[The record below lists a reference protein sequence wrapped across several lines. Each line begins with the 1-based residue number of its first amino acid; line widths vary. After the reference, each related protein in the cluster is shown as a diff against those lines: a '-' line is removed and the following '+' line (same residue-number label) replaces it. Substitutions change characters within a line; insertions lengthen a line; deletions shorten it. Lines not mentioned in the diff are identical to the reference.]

1 MRSMR
6 WPWRRSGSGAGSKGR
21 AGGGKAHAASAANT
35 IAARH
40 VLEWQ
45 VGCTTRAI
53 VEARPPA
60 GTAAARY
67 ALEMLRRTLSFVV
80 TWIAATLPM
89 PSALAQDDL
98 RDSVERHDG
107 KVIAGRVL
115 EPWAAGELIVLQ
127 GGRRVRVPLR
137 DVATIERVGDRVR
150 AFCERRLQHQGS
162 VRAQSFLIDWAK
174 SNGLP
179 GLATAQAMWVVL
191 HDDEQTAAH
200 EFLGHKQSS
209 KGWLWPHEGRWLT
222 RPQLESV
229 LGDKPLRLVGERFAV
244 TIKGGLAIGVDALL
258 DLEHMGVVFYDRFGQ
273 DLGLRETLA
282 PVELLVHR
290 NEGTFP
296 KWGFRA
302 LPYFVPP
309 PHGDRGHTFYAGPQ
323 PTRPERLF
331 FVGAHGLLHRAIIGD
346 VNRANDRD
354 RTCPW
359 LEIGLSMWFEHQMQG
374 PAGFAAP
381 GEPQQLDLQ
390 ALSAMGRSYRLTHLL
405 QLPMYE
411 SFYLTDDAGT
421 HVNWSAAAMLV
432 RWLLADNDPPTRA
445 RFLAFVRDA
454 LGEKRAAS
462 SSSFDK
468 RLGRTIEQL
477 EAPWFE
483 WLARQA
489 GY

>member
-1 MRSMR
+1 MR
-6 WPWRRSGSGAGSKGR
+6 WPWRRSGSCAGSV
-21 AGGGKAHAASAANT
+21 GGAIGGDAQAVSSVP
-35 IAARH
+35 IAARRDQ
-40 VLEWQ
+40 ERRNRSDTCGI
-45 VGCTTRAI
+45 VGAGR
-53 VEARPPA
+53 PA
-60 GTAAARY
+60 GTTAARY
-67 ALEMLRRTLSFVV
+67 ASEMLRRTLPFVAAPFV
-80 TWIAATLPM
+80 AALLAATT
-89 PSALAQDDL
+89 AAQDDL
-98 RDSVERHDG
+98 RDRVTRHDG
-107 KVIAGRVL
+107 KAVTGRVL
-115 EPWAAGELIVLQ
+115 EPWATGELTVLQ

-150 AFCERRLQHQGS
+150 AFCERRHQHQAS
-162 VRAQSFLIDWAK
+162 VRAQSFLVDWAK

-191 HDDEQTAAH
+191 HDDEQTDAH
-200 EFLGHKQSS
+200 EFLGHKKSS

-229 LGDKPLRLVGERFAV
+229 LGDRPLRLVGERFAV

-258 DLEHMGVVFYDRFGQ
+258 DLEQMGVVFYDRFGQ
-273 DLGLRETLA
+273 DLGLREALT
-282 PVELLVHR
+282 PVELIVHR
-290 NEGTFP
+290 NEDAFP

-359 LEIGLSMWFEHQMQG
+359 LEIGLSMWFEHQLQG

-381 GEPQQLDLQ
+381 AEPRQLDLQ
-390 ALSAMGRSYRLTHLL
+390 ALSAMGRNYRLTHLL

-445 RFLAFVRDA
+445 RFLAFARDA

-468 RLGRTIEQL
+468 HLGRTIEQL